1 MVHYK
6 WGVIILLV
14 LAVGCAAVETTI
26 TNPQGDMWIVQSKRD
41 ACVTMKKDGVE
52 LIVDNKGKLGLF
64 ENLMGII
71 FMKTD
76 VEIKNKEGSR

>member
-26 TNPQGDMWIVQSKRD
+26 TSPQGDMWIVQSKRD